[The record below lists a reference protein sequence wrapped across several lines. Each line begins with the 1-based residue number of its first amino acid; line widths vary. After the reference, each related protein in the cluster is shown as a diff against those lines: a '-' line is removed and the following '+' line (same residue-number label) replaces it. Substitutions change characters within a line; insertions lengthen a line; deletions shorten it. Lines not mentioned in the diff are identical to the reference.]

1 MSSKK
6 HSGVV
11 LLGERRDDTNQAN
24 PIDSIDHMDDII
36 VLLDEEGGE
45 IECELLDR
53 IEHKGSFYS
62 VLLPVD
68 ADSAEPE
75 AIILRENEAGDL
87 EGFDDG
93 DILDEVFKI
102 FLQRNGIK

>member
-1 MSSKK
+1 
-6 HSGVV
+6 
-11 LLGERRDDTNQAN
+11 
-24 PIDSIDHMDDII
+24 MDDII
-36 VLLDEEGGE
+36 ILTDEEGGE

-53 IEHKGSFYS
+53 IEREGVVYC
-62 VLLPVD
+62 VLLPLD

-93 DILDEVFKI
+93 DILDEVFAL
-102 FLQRNGIK
+102 FLEKNGIK